1 MKIFDFELDNRKF
14 AFLLIFSAL
23 GLLLYQF
30 NFSKIVGVGEN
41 AAFTGFQFIGPIGGA
56 MLGPVYGAV
65 SVLAVEVSNFFI
77 LGKELT
83 ILNFVRLF
91 PMVLAAI
98 YFGSKKREIA
108 YIPLICML
116 LFWMHPNG
124 AASWYYAL
132 YWLIPLAATFYK
144 QNLFVR
150 SLGTTFTAHAIG
162 STAFLYAFNLPA
174 EVWIALIP
182 VVAMERLAFA
192 SGITISYYAINSV
205 LSAFASKVN
214 LSFLNI
220 EKKYSLIRV

>member
-1 MKIFDFELDNRKF
+1 
-14 AFLLIFSAL
+14 
-23 GLLLYQF
+23 
-30 NFSKIVGVGEN
+30 
-41 AAFTGFQFIGPIGGA
+41 
-56 MLGPVYGAV
+56 
-65 SVLAVEVSNFFI
+65 
-77 LGKELT
+77 KELT